1 METVTVSLYKKG
13 YADPTY
19 KHLTKQVTTNAP
31 DYVMQNASVV
41 KLGQKDVV
49 RFDIPDGTSYY
60 NFLACKYMKITTQS
74 DAGDI
79 WCFIQHIDYKN
90 PKTIFIYY
98 TIDYWHSFSASK
110 NIRGSAFIERSGL
123 YEDGDPIKA
132 PDAAIPAG
140 TPGILVSSGEIYK
153 PVSPK
158 IIVYY
163 RKVKGDSDE
172 PDPIT
177 LTRYGKLDT
186 SKLAT
191 SRYTQNL
198 KDLNKPGGGATVA
211 GSYPD
216 LTKLSLGSAKISAS
230 IPSGNST
237 SQLCYKAV
245 NYDGDGMVELFNSPD
260 LWNASGSTIVGAEIR
275 ENYGDP
281 GDDGTYSAIVSE
293 PFSGDTPRVPDK
305 IPDYL
310 RKNPLISY
318 KLESNFGSVEL
329 DPSQIEPGA
338 VQLEMIDSVYPGAHP
353 IFKVKGYPASSRAGS
368 LVMIDGQDRNIN
380 LFTDEYFGHFYSQRN
395 RLNTKISNFIR
406 GFNAK
411 IVSIYAGFEAKLA
424 SVENSNDSSIAGVHN
439 SQFATD
445 ANTRQ
450 GNSTSLLNL
459 KTTQD
464 NSVANLKRSNDTSV
478 NNLYRSNQTNMSNV
492 ANTNAKALDTLD
504 SNFALTNKNLEN
516 SFNTSKKDNEISFD
530 AKLAG
535 ASVGALEGIVG
546 KGVTGA
552 LNALLQGIL
561 TGGLNLAT
569 ANAKLDNQINGAG
582 NAPSGEKQRAK
593 DTNDTQKTNL
603 NRTQQAQVQNLQNSQ
618 DTSKQNLID
627 SNKTQVDNLAASNTA
642 SLTVLNNN
650 NSLKIATMQNS
661 FAAQNASTDNSTYVA
676 IANLY
681 NGMAASIQSFLPG
694 AEAEAENFMDTLAA
708 EIADFK
714 GASSTVS
721 GGTGFAYDSL
731 KNGQIWFNIYSVSDS
746 VLTKAKNYVKTYGL
760 AIGRNKNLSDY
771 FRNTN
776 AQLFAAG
783 YKKEFYLKT
792 QGARINCPTMPL
804 EGINQISAALDS
816 GVWIEGGPSN
826 G

>member
-13 YADPTY
+13 YADPSY
-19 KHLTKQVTTNAP
+19 KHLTKKVTTVTP
-31 DYVMQNASVV
+31 DYIMENASIV
-41 KLGQKDVV
+41 KVGQKDAV
-49 RFDIPDGTSYY
+49 RFDVPDGTSYY

-79 WCFIQHIDYKN
+79 WCFIQQIDYKN

-98 TIDYWHSFSASK
+98 TIDYWHSFSASE
-110 NIRGSAFIERSGL
+110 NISGSAFIERSGL
-123 YEDGDPIKA
+123 YEDSDPIKA

-140 TPGILVSSGEIYK
+140 TPDVLVSSAEIYK
-153 PVSPK
+153 PDQAK

-163 RKVKGDSDE
+163 RKIKKDSDE
-172 PDPIT
+172 SDPVT

-191 SRYTQNL
+191 SSYSQSL
-198 KDLNKPGGGATVA
+198 KDLSMEAGGSVA
-211 GSYPD
+211 GSFPD
-216 LTKLSLGSAKISAS
+216 LTKLSLGSAKINAT
-230 IPSGNST
+230 IPRTSQ
-237 SQLCYKAV
+237 SQLCYKV
-245 NYDGDGMVELFNSPD
+245 VDYDDNGMVELFNASD
-260 LWNASGSTIVGAEIR
+260 LWSASGSTIVGAEIR
-275 ENYGDP
+275 ENYQDP
-281 GDDGTYSAIVSE
+281 GADGTYSATLRDCE
-293 PFSGDTPRVPDK
+293 PWEPSVPDK

-329 DPSQIEPGA
+329 DPSQIEPSA
-338 VQLEMIDSVYPGAHP
+338 VKLEMIDSVYPGAHP
-353 IFKVKGYPASSRAGS
+353 IYKVKGYPASTRAGS
-368 LVMIDGQDRNIN
+368 LAMIDGQDRNIN

-395 RLNTKISNFIR
+395 RINAKISNFIR

-411 IVSIYAGFEAKLA
+411 IVSIYAGFDAKKA
-424 SVENSNDSSIAGVHN
+424 SVENSNKSSIASVHN

-450 GNSTSLLNL
+450 GNATSVSNL

-464 NSVANLKRSNDTSV
+464 NAVANLKRSNDTSV
-478 NNLYRSNQTNMSNV
+478 NNLHRSNQTNMSNV

-504 SNFALTNKNLEN
+504 SNFELTNKNLEN
-516 SFNTSKKDNEISFD
+516 SYNTTQKDNEISFD

-582 NAPSGEKQRAK
+582 KAPSGEKQRAK

-618 DTSKQNLID
+618 GTSQQNLED
-627 SNKTQVDNLAASNTA
+627 TNKTQVDNLAASNTA
-642 SLTVLNNN
+642 SLTVLTNNN
-650 NSLKIATMQNS
+650 NLKIATMKNS
-661 FAAQNASTDNSTYVA
+661 FAAQSASTDNSTYVA
-676 IANLY
+676 MANLY
-681 NGMAASIQSFLPG
+681 NGLAAGIQSFLPG

-714 GASSTVS
+714 DASSTVA

-746 VLTKAKNYVKTYGL
+746 VLTKAKNYVKTFGL
-760 AIGRNKNLSDY
+760 AIGRNKPLSGY
-771 FRNTN
+771 FGNTD
-776 AQLFAAG
+776 AQLTATG
-783 YKKEFYLKT
+783 YKNEFYLKT
-792 QGARINCPTMPL
+792 HGARIDCPTMPL
-804 EGINQISAALDS
+804 EGINQISAALNS
-816 GVWIEGGPSN
+816 GVWIEGGTPDD
-826 G
+826 

>member
-13 YADPTY
+13 YADPSY
-19 KHLTKQVTTNAP
+19 KHLTKKVTTAEP
-31 DYVMQNASVV
+31 DYIMQNASIV
-41 KLGQKDVV
+41 KVGQEDAV
-49 RFDIPDGTSYY
+49 RFDVPDGTSYY

-98 TIDYWHSFSASK
+98 TIDYWHSFSASE
-110 NIRGSAFIERSGL
+110 NISGNAFIERSGL

-140 TPGILVSSGEIYK
+140 TPNILASSAEIYK
-153 PVSPK
+153 PNSPK

-163 RKVKGDSDE
+163 RKVKGNSDE
-172 PDPIT
+172 SDPIT

-191 SRYTQNL
+191 SSYSQEL
-198 KDLNKPGGGATVA
+198 KDLSGGSNASVA

-216 LTKLSLGSAKISAS
+216 LTKLSLGSAKISAA

-281 GDDGTYSAIVSE
+281 GDDGTYSATV
-293 PFSGDTPRVPDK
+293 SGDTPSVPKK

-310 RKNPLISY
+310 QKNPLISY

-329 DPSQIEPGA
+329 NPSQIEPSD
-338 VQLEMIDSVYPGAHP
+338 VKLEMIDSVYPGAHP
-353 IFKVKGYPASSRAGS
+353 IYKVKGYPASSRAGS
-368 LVMIDGQDRNIN
+368 LAMIDGHDRSVN

-395 RLNTKISNFIR
+395 RLNAKINNFIR
-406 GFNAK
+406 SFNAK
-411 IVSIYAGFEAKLA
+411 IVSIYAGFDAKRA
-424 SVENSNDSSIAGVHN
+424 SVENGNNSSIAGVHN

-450 GNSTSLLNL
+450 GNAASVSNL

-464 NSVANLKRSNDTSV
+464 NAVANLKRSNDVSV
-478 NNLYRSNQTNMSNV
+478 NNLRRSNQTNMSNV

-504 SNFALTNKNLEN
+504 SNFELTNKNLEN
-516 SFNTSKKDNEISFD
+516 SYNTTQKDNEISFD
-530 AKLAG
+530 SKLAG

-582 NAPSGEKQRAK
+582 KAPSGEKQRAI
-593 DTNDTQKTNL
+593 DTNNTQKTNL
-603 NRTQQAQVQNLQNSQ
+603 NRTQQAQVQNLENSQ
-618 DTSKQNLID
+618 GTSQQNLED
-627 SNKTQVDNLAASNTA
+627 TNKAQVDNLAASNVA
-642 SLTVLNNN
+642 SLTVLTNN
-650 NSLKIATMQNS
+650 NSLKIATMKNT
-661 FAAQNASTDNSTYVA
+661 FAAQNANTDNSTYVA

-746 VLTKAKNYVKTYGL
+746 VLTKAKNFVKTYGL
-760 AIGRNKNLSDY
+760 AIGRNKNLSGY
-771 FRNTN
+771 FGNSD
-776 AQLFAAG
+776 AQLFATG

-816 GVWIEGGPSN
+816 GVWIEGGTPDD
-826 G
+826 

>member
-13 YADPTY
+13 YADPSY
-19 KHLTKQVTTNAP
+19 KHLTNQVTTDEP

-41 KLGQKDVV
+41 KVGQKDAV

-98 TIDYWHSFSASK
+98 TIDYWHSFSASE
-110 NIRGSAFIERSGL
+110 NISGNAFIERSGL
-123 YEDGDPIKA
+123 YENGDPIKA

-140 TPGILVSSGEIYK
+140 TPNILVSSAEIYK
-153 PVSPK
+153 PDSPK

-163 RKVKGDSDE
+163 RKVKGGSD
-172 PDPIT
+172 PVT
-177 LTRYGKLDT
+177 LTRYGELDT

-191 SRYTQNL
+191 SSYSREL
-198 KDLNKPGGGATVA
+198 KDLSGTGDSVS
-211 GSYPD
+211 GSYPN
-216 LTKLSLGSAKISAS
+216 LAKLSLGNAKINAA
-230 IPSGNST
+230 IPSVNST

-245 NYDGDGMVELFNSPD
+245 NYDGNGMVELFNSPD

-281 GDDGTYSAIVSE
+281 GDDGTYSATVS
-293 PFSGDTPRVPDK
+293 SDTPSVPDK

-310 RKNPLISY
+310 RKNPFISY

-329 DPSQIEPGA
+329 NPSQIEPGA
-338 VQLEMIDSVYPGAHP
+338 VKIEMIDSVYPGSHP
-353 IFKVKGYPASSRAGS
+353 IYKVEGYPASSRAGS
-368 LVMIDGQDRNIN
+368 LAMIDGQDRSIN

-395 RLNTKISNFIR
+395 RINTKISNFIR
-406 GFNAK
+406 SFNAK
-411 IVSIYAGFEAKLA
+411 IVSIYAGFDAKMA
-424 SVENSNDSSIAGVHN
+424 SVENSNSASIAGVHN

-450 GNSTSLLNL
+450 GNATSVLNL

-464 NSVANLKRSNDTSV
+464 NSVANLKRSNDVSV
-478 NNLYRSNQTNMSNV
+478 NNLHRSNQTQMSNV
-492 ANTNAKALDTLD
+492 ENTNAKALDTLD
-504 SNFALTNKNLEN
+504 SNFELTNKNLDN
-516 SFNTSKKDNEISFD
+516 SYNTSQKDNEISFD

-582 NAPSGEKQRAK
+582 KAPSGEKQRAI

-603 NRTQQAQVQNLQNSQ
+603 NRTQQAQVQNLGNSQ
-618 DTSKQNLID
+618 GTSQQNLED
-627 SNKTQVDNLAASNTA
+627 SNQAQVDNLAASNTA

-650 NSLKIATMQNS
+650 NSLKIATMKNS

-676 IANLY
+676 MANLY
-681 NGMAASIQSFLPG
+681 NGMAESIQSFLPG

-708 EIADFK
+708 EIEDFK
-714 GASSTVS
+714 GASNTVS
-721 GGTGFAYDSL
+721 GGTGFAYGSL

-771 FRNTN
+771 FGNSD
-776 AQLFAAG
+776 AQLTATG
-783 YKKEFYLKT
+783 YKNEFYLKT
-792 QGARINCPTMPL
+792 QGARIDCPTMPL

-816 GVWIEGGPSN
+816 GVWIEGGSSN
-826 G
+826 D